1 MFFHFTVKILKLRY
15 IMFPKYFSTII
26 SKSND
31 FSSCTFTSKQEIKLK
46 FSFGFH
52 TTILTKPKIANN
64 AFDLLKCN
72 SFLPAP
78 FIKYKNSLRKKPVLA
93 LCSVISAP
101 MKIYRVIFLLMMP
114 RVTWSLSDNPPKS
127 KAKTWKLYCFI

>member
-1 MFFHFTVKILKLRY
+1 
-15 IMFPKYFSTII
+15 MFPKYFSTII

-46 FSFGFH
+46 FPFGFH
-52 TTILTKPKIANN
+52 TTILTEPKIANN

-78 FIKYKNSLRKKPVLA
+78 FIKNKNSLRKKTCA
-93 LCSVISAP
+93 SSMLCDFCPYEDI
-101 MKIYRVIFLLMMP
+101 
-114 RVTWSLSDNPPKS
+114 
-127 KAKTWKLYCFI
+127 